1 MSHVEQQRGRDL
13 RERLNHRRRHEE
25 RRPSLRSRSRS
36 PDNDNRKTRGPLS
49 PPFRKRGT
57 RQRRNSSSS
66 WPNESTENDAPQPER
81 RRGTRQ
87 RRNSSSSWPNESTE
101 NDAPQPERTRFEK
114 ETDPVILAR
123 RQKQLDYGKN
133 TLCYQEYIDTVPKHK
148 REPFHPRTP
157 VKTRKT
163 SRRRWDS
170 AIKNWRIH
178 LHYWNDP
185 VKLAALRSRKDS
197 DSIGSDSESAGTA
210 SVPSTPDRRRDSD
223 KPPPAQPIAV
233 KRKPPQEP
241 ATIKQEHTAAG
252 DHATEERPK
261 AVDLKQDTR
270 TVKQDVKQ
278 EPGAAK
284 RELSFPV
291 VVKQEP
297 IDPDLIKQERLSP
310 PPDAAKQ
317 DLEQTVVKQERPE
330 PEPEPPAAKQE
341 PESEDENQDPSE
353 EYDPSFS
360 WADDVEGL
368 VEELGGA
375 PI

>member
-1 MSHVEQQRGRDL
+1 MQPTVCFCFVFLAEG
-13 RERLNHRRRHEE
+13 
-25 RRPSLRSRSRS
+25 
-36 PDNDNRKTRGPLS
+36 KTRGPLS

-101 NDAPQPERTRFEK
+101 NDAPQPER
-114 ETDPVILAR
+114 
-123 RQKQLDYGKN
+123 
-133 TLCYQEYIDTVPKHK
+133 HK

-210 SVPSTPDRRRDSD
+210 SVASTPDRRRDSD

-252 DHATEERPK
+252 DHATEERHK

-317 DLEQTVVKQERPE
+317 DLEQTVVKQERSE